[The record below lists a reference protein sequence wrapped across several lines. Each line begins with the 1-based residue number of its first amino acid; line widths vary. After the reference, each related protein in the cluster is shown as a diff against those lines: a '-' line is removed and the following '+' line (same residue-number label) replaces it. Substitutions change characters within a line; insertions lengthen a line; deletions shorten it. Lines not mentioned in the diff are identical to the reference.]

1 MPNPGG
7 DSPSKGAGIRLPTR
21 FEFDIRQMHPV
32 KSAPLSGRPGA
43 FPVKLHVKLAPHPA
57 PGRALRQI
65 SILKLAARSGP
76 RDASPIF
83 RQISMSN
90 WLWCPAPRL
99 GVGTISIK
107 NSLASVSSFQAWA
120 IMCVFMFMSFCVVML
135 HRYGGV
141 PGLAGCMGHASLRK
155 ARITFE

>member
-1 MPNPGG
+1 MRRPAGGIVRQKAGGFGAPRALNLTFVKCTESNP
-7 DSPSKGAGIRLPTR
+7 RR
-21 FEFDIRQMHPV
+21 F
-32 KSAPLSGRPGA
+32 GRPGA